1 MMISG
6 PTRTVFADGDI
17 ADIAVISRALSPL
30 AAAQI

>member
-1 MMISG
+1 MMISD

-17 ADIAVISRALSPL
+17 ADIAAIRRALSPL